1 MATTLNKEKYTNA
14 LLYFIT
20 ECGNEKL
27 GIMKLNK
34 LFYYL
39 DFISYRDR
47 KTSVTGEIYVHL
59 PKGPLASSLE
69 SEIIASAQKTKLIER
84 KEDESEKY
92 GKRNRFQAL
101 KEADLSL
108 FDEYE
113 QDLLKYLS
121 STFREWSTD
130 KMVAQTHSEAPWVF
144 SNPSKP
150 LDYTNADDIE
160 FFTERTVVA

>member
-1 MATTLNKEKYTNA
+1 MTSSINKDKYTNA

-39 DFISYRDR
+39 DFISFRDR
-47 KTSVTGEIYVHL
+47 KTSVTGETYVHL

-69 SEIIASAQKTKLIER
+69 TEIIASAQKAKLIER

-101 KEADLSL
+101 KAADLAF
-108 FDEYE
+108 FDKYE
-113 QDLLKYLS
+113 QDLLKYLC
-121 STFREWSTD
+121 STFKEWSTD

-150 LDYTNADDIE
+150 LDYKNADDIE
-160 FFTERTVVA
+160 FFTGHTMAV

>member
-1 MATTLNKEKYTNA
+1 MVSSLNKEKYTNA

-47 KTSVTGEIYVHL
+47 KTSVTGESYLHL
-59 PKGPLASSLE
+59 PKGPFASSLE
-69 SEIIASAQKTKLIER
+69 SKIITSAQKANLIER

-101 KEADLSL
+101 KMVDLTL
-108 FDEYE
+108 FDTYE
-113 QDLLKYLS
+113 KNLLKYLC
-121 STFREWSTD
+121 STFKEWSTD

-144 SNPSKP
+144 SSPSKP
-150 LDYTNADDIE
+150 LDYKDADDIE
-160 FFTERTVVA
+160 FFMEHAVVA

>member
-1 MATTLNKEKYTNA
+1 MRDNRHRRHIKMASTLNKEKYTNA

-47 KTSVTGEIYVHL
+47 KASVTGETYVHL

-69 SEIIASAQKTKLIER
+69 TEIIASAQKAKLIER

-101 KEADLSL
+101 KEAD
-108 FDEYE
+108 
-113 QDLLKYLS
+113 S
-121 STFREWSTD
+121 SI
-130 KMVAQTHSEAPWVF
+130 V
-144 SNPSKP
+144 
-150 LDYTNADDIE
+150 
-160 FFTERTVVA
+160 